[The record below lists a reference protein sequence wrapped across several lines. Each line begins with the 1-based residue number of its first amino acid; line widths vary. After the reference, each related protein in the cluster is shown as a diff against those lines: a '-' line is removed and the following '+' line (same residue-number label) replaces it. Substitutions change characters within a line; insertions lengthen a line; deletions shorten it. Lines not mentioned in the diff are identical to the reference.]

1 MMSPYRVK
9 VTSHRPCVTSL
20 CAFGCWFTSLS
31 TERPAQLHKTS
42 LSQVGVTE
50 RDGFT
55 IQPELKAG
63 KESHHPYLSSID
75 PDLSLLAQFASFGSS
90 ILPCILKEKEE
101 ERAKYQ
107 SCWTH
112 SMWFLA
118 LLVSQSTKL
127 RKLPWIRWN
136 HSSWVDFS
144 GTERCWKCK

>member
-42 LSQVGVTE
+42 LSQAGVTE

-63 KESHHPYLSSID
+63 ITSSLSIIHRSRPFTPGSVRQLWQQHLTLYSERKRGRESKVSVMLNTQNVILGAARLAVNKITRAAVNQMKPQQLGGFLRD
-75 PDLSLLAQFASFGSS
+75 WMLL
-90 ILPCILKEKEE
+90 E
-101 ERAKYQ
+101 
-107 SCWTH
+107 
-112 SMWFLA
+112 M
-118 LLVSQSTKL
+118 
-127 RKLPWIRWN
+127 
-136 HSSWVDFS
+136 
-144 GTERCWKCK
+144 